1 MLQKLGIWLFS
12 QEERAP
18 VSYIGVFFMIIIMA
32 TVISLFVVGV
42 SNYVMGW
49 VEYLWNE

>member
-18 VSYIGVFFMIIIMA
+18 VSYVGVFFMIVVLSTAICLFILSISRAIMW
-32 TVISLFVVGV
+32 I
-42 SNYVMGW
+42 
-49 VEYLWNE
+49 